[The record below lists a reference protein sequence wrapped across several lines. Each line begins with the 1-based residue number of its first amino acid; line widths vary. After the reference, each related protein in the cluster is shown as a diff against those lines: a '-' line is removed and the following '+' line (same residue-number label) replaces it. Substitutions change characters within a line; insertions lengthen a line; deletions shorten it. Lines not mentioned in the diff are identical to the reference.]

1 LRHTPVDAA
10 PIPAHGDGEAGTP
23 VEHGGP
29 SITVSLLLDSFAPRA
44 ARFYVAQL
52 DRPSPDLRDAA
63 VLLTSELVS
72 QAVQRC
78 QFEGATIQLRAW
90 MPADIVRVEVR
101 APRTFLTLP
110 SPAGDA
116 DLGVR
121 LFGQLADRW
130 SIDTDGDLACLWFE
144 IDRHPTSDA

>member
-1 LRHTPVDAA
+1 V
-10 PIPAHGDGEAGTP
+10 GTP
-23 VEHGGP
+23 VEPGGP

-44 ARFYVAQL
+44 ARFHVSQL

-101 APRTFLTLP
+101 APRSFLALP

-116 DLGVR
+116 DLG
-121 LFGQLADRW
+121 LLLIGQLADRW

-144 IDRHPTSDA
+144 IDRHPAPMPDHAVAS